1 MGFSNSWG
9 DEMRKNGS
17 TFVTAG
23 SASALLGLLTAV
35 ASLLLASAGAANAT
49 TILTVTGN
57 YTLTTSNVVGNKPNL
72 GYQLNQSSF
81 SEPITLGALASPL
94 SFFSTGPTGSNSGCG
109 NPVSSCNDTA
119 SENITLKMNF
129 TEQGG
134 ATGSLTVTG
143 TYVAKYSGSS
153 LACATGSQGLSQTDC
168 FYWYTGAW
176 TNNNNVV
183 DTVTLSNNDILN
195 VTLYAAEDWTIYPK
209 IGFNMPVGD
218 TGHQGTTPLPAAF
231 PLFASG
237 LGLMGFLAKRRKRKD
252 VAAVAA

>member
-1 MGFSNSWG
+1 
-9 DEMRKNGS
+9 MRKNGL

-23 SASALLGLLTAV
+23 SASALLSLLTAV
-35 ASLLLASAGAANAT
+35 ASLLLASAGAATAT
-49 TILTVTGN
+49 TVITVTGN

-109 NPVSSCNDTA
+109 TPVSSCNDTA
-119 SENITLKMNF
+119 SENITLNMNF
-129 TEQGG
+129 TEQGSG
-134 ATGSLTVTG
+134 AHGSLSVTG

-153 LACATGSQGLSQTDC
+153 LACATGSQGKSQTDC

-176 TNNNNVV
+176 TSTNPNDISVV

-218 TGHQGTTPLPAAF
+218 TGHQTTPLPAAL